1 MSKGLKIGLTY
12 IITLIAAFAIFGFI
26 GWLFIDMM
34 RNDSGSTIPTEP
46 AAAQEFIPTS
56 SDNRTLIAALD
67 LGDRKSDVLFI
78 VIRFLPEDTNAVFI
92 TLPPDTLCGSQ
103 TLYDLYRSGSGTGV
117 RDGAKTALGI
127 DIDKYI
133 VMDKTSFKS
142 FCDIFSGS
150 SYNIP
155 YNMIYTDDD
164 GSQIVI
170 TQGEKYLDTAT
181 VEQLITCPGYKN
193 GEEERATTSTSILTS
208 MMSKKLTSSFTE
220 FMDNTFNT
228 VINSGVT
235 TDISAFDFE
244 DSRDALR
251 YTVSRTD
258 RFFRPA
264 FPTGTYNE
272 NGEFVLDPEF
282 ITALNTIFKIDKEQ

>member
-34 RNDSGSTIPTEP
+34 RNDDGNTIPTEP
-46 AAAQEFIPTS
+46 TAKAEYVPTVA
-56 SDNRTLIAALD
+56 DKRTIIAVAD
-67 LGDRKSDVLFI
+67 LGDRKSDVLFA
-78 VIRFLPEDTNAVFI
+78 VIRFLPEDTNAVFM

-103 TLYDLYRSGSGTGV
+103 TLYDLYRNGSGTGA

-127 DIDKYI
+127 NIDKYV
-133 VMDKTSFKS
+133 VMDETSFKT
-142 FCDIFSGS
+142 FCDLFAGS

-193 GEEERATTSTSILTS
+193 GEEERSTTSTSILTT

-235 TDISAFDFE
+235 TDISAFDYE
-244 DSRDALR
+244 DVSEALR

-272 NGEFVLDPEF
+272 NGEFVLDPAF
-282 ITALNTIFKIDKEQ
+282 ITALDTIFKIDKES